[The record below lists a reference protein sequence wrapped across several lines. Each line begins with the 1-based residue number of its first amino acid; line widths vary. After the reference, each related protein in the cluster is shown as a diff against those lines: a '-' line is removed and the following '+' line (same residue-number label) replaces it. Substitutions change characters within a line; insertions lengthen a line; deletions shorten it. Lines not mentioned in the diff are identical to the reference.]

1 MPGSRRVV
9 PLFVDET
16 QIGHLRELLDQGEA
30 WVGRKRWVRWLD
42 EGRST
47 DTMPIGDMTRDDR
60 IAACSWLRQQRH
72 VLHDVIHGGSA
83 PVGWIEQQPL
93 YKGLAEAL

>member
-1 MPGSRRVV
+1 MI

-16 QIGHLRELLDQGEA
+16 QVSHLRELLEQRDV

-42 EGRST
+42 EARQA
-47 DTMPIGDMTRDDR
+47 DTMPIDSMTRDDR

-72 VLHDVIHGGSA
+72 VIHDVIHGGAA
-83 PVGWIEQQPL
+83 PTGWIEEQPL
-93 YKGLAEAL
+93 YEGLDAAV

>member
-16 QIGHLRELLDQGEA
+16 QVGHLRELLEQGES

-47 DTMPIGDMTRDDR
+47 DTMPIHDMTRDDR
-60 IAACSWLRQQRH
+60 IAAQSWLRQQRH
-72 VLHDVIHGGSA
+72 VLHDVIHGGAA
-83 PVGWIEQQPL
+83 PMGWIEEQPL
-93 YKGLAEAL
+93 YRGLDQTA